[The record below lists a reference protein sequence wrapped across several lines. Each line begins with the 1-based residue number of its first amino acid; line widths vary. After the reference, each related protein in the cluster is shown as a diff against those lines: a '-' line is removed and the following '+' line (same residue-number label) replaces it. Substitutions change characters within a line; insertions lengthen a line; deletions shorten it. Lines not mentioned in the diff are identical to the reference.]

1 MRSPDLRASALP
13 EPIIPS
19 ASWPK
24 HYKPYRLFNGCTA
37 KITFDRPHLF
47 ETLRCCLIGEVDPC
61 GLRSYEQIGLFRFS
75 VSPLFSGLSLENQN
89 WNWEDRKRHNTFSY
103 LKTFL
108 ILKYNF
114 KGLFCL

>member
-1 MRSPDLRASALP
+1 MRSPDLRAPASP

-75 VSPLFSGLSLENQN
+75 VSPYFQAFRWRTKIGIGKTEKTQHVFLSQNFS
-89 WNWEDRKRHNTFSY
+89 D
-103 LKTFL
+103 
-108 ILKYNF
+108 F
-114 KGLFCL
+114 KI